1 MKCSLCEERIGF
13 WDRVLGKWTL
23 DENEEYC
30 HIKCLEEATEKLEAE
45 KKRIEKEKKTNKEEK
60 KRLEDAKKVR
70 EKILG
75 ELDKEDQQTKKVK
88 SNGTRDLLDTQSESE
103 EGQIRAK
110 TSDFVD
116 NQSAGE
122 IDDEIRSEVKDT

>member
-1 MKCSLCEERIGF
+1 MKCSLCEKRIWFWQDWDDDKNKGKAHKSCLIECKEVLELER
-13 WDRVLGKWTL
+13 KTA
-23 DENEEYC
+23 
-30 HIKCLEEATEKLEAE
+30 IKSKKELERLE
-45 KKRIEKEKKTNKEEK
+45 KKRI
-60 KRLEDAKKVR
+60 EDAKKVR
-70 EKILG
+70 EKILSD
-75 ELDKEDQQTKKVK
+75 LDKEDQQTKKVK

-103 EGQIRAK
+103 EGQTRAK